1 MRQQRSKRAALMRAM
16 AVALSIVLTVPLGA
30 LPLRAQSD
38 AAEPSS
44 FGTEQL
50 DALLAPIA
58 LYPDPL
64 LTQILMAATEP
75 LQIVQAKRWLD
86 DPGHASLTGDALTK
100 ALVAESWDPSVKSLI
115 PFPTVLTMLNS
126 KLDWTQQLGYAFAT
140 QQADVMDAVQ
150 RLRRQAQAAGH
161 LQSTPQQVV
170 TPQADAVV
178 IQPANPQI
186 VYVPAYDPAV
196 VYGAWPYPATPPVVL
211 PPPTYAV
218 GTALATGLAFGA
230 GIAITAG
237 LWNLATPNWGWR
249 GTGYGGVNVNVNR
262 WNQVNVNRSQLHNS
276 NWRPPA
282 SGRPGG
288 WTAGR
293 PPAGPVGRPG
303 RQNGLPAG
311 AIGRP
316 SVPVQRDL
324 VNRPN
329 RPAGP
334 PPALQR
340 PKGNGPGNNGSAN
353 NGSANNGS
361 RGNGSG
367 VQRPGG
373 GGAGPQRPGG
383 GGAGPQRP
391 GGGAQRPGGG
401 QLPQRA
407 GGGGAVQ
414 RPAPINRPVAPAR
427 PNGGSAFGSM
437 NQGRQA
443 NQFAAR
449 GGQSRTAAR
458 PHGGGGGGFHGGGGR
473 HR

>member
-1 MRQQRSKRAALMRAM
+1 MRQNRSKRRAALMRAM

-38 AAEPSS
+38 AAESS
-44 FGTEQL
+44 RFNTEQL

-100 ALVAESWDPSVKSLI
+100 ALAAESWDPSVKSLI
-115 PFPTVLTMLNS
+115 PFPTVLATLNA

-170 TPQADAVV
+170 TSQANAVV

-211 PPPTYAV
+211 PAPGYAV

-249 GTGYGGVNVNVNR
+249 GAGYGGVNVNVNR
-262 WNQVNVNRSQLHNS
+262 WNQVNVNRTQLHNS

-303 RQNGLPAG
+303 RRNGLPAG

-329 RPAGP
+329 RPSGP

-340 PKGNGPGNNGSAN
+340 PKGNGPG
-353 NGSANNGS
+353 
-361 RGNGSG
+361 GNGSG
-367 VQRPGG
+367 VPRPGG

-383 GGAGPQRP
+383 VVQRP
-391 GGGAQRPGGG
+391 GGGHV
-401 QLPQRA
+401 PQRS
-407 GGGGAVQ
+407 GGGGTVQ
-414 RPAPINRPVAPAR
+414 RPAPINRPQASAR
-427 PNGGSAFGSM
+427 PNGGGAFGSM
-437 NQGRQA
+437 NQGRHA

-458 PHGGGGGGFHGGGGR
+458 PQGGGGGGFHGGGGR